1 MYPQLQDIPEQLNAQ
16 QQLARLTIEQIKKDF
31 LTNGLEVQLQTS
43 TEPNY
48 NEICTAL
55 VDVLDW
61 LFENDSHKLM
71 QLLYRIDLPEVKLN
85 EALGNAMEQAV
96 SETLAALIVRRE
108 AQKVIIRQFYS
119 QGTKNSA

>member
-43 TEPNY
+43 AEPNY

>member
-43 TEPNY
+43 EEPNY

-55 VDVLDW
+55 VDVLNW
-61 LFENDSHKLM
+61 LFENDSQKLM
-71 QLLYRIDLPEVKLN
+71 QLLYRIDLPEAKLN

-96 SETLAALIVRRE
+96 SETLAALIVKRE

>member
-1 MYPQLQDIPEQLNAQ
+1 MYPQLQQIPEQLNAE

-43 TEPNY
+43 EQPNY
-48 NEICTAL
+48 QEICAAL
-55 VDVLDW
+55 EDVLNW

-71 QLLYRIDLPEVKLN
+71 QLLYRIDLPEAKLN

-96 SETLAALIVRRE
+96 SETLAALIVKRE
-108 AQKVIIRQFYS
+108 AQKVIIRQLYS
-119 QGTKNSA
+119 QGTKNNA

>member
-16 QQLARLTIEQIKKDF
+16 QQLACLTIEQIKKDF

-43 TEPNY
+43 EEPNY

-55 VDVLDW
+55 VDVLNW

-71 QLLYRIDLPEVKLN
+71 QLLYRIDLPEAKLN